1 MCMPEVKRVNLIK
14 DIILERDLV
23 YFDLLSSPNDPL
35 GCVSLKLH
43 VYILR
48 IVNWGFPAKVVIY
61 NYVLRWTTTLPT
73 CLVATVSL
81 PTKFSSISS
90 YLHI

>member
-1 MCMPEVKRVNLIK
+1 MEIWCMCMPEVKRVNLIK

-61 NYVLRWTTTLPT
+61 NYVLKWTTTYL
-73 CLVATVSL
+73 SG
-81 PTKFSSISS
+81 S
-90 YLHI
+90 YSQSANQILINI